1 MYRLILIFN
10 LLFASFCFCQ
20 NSIAEVLKIHNDN
33 TVKYVYPKDLFK
45 QKNTVYLDAR
55 EKKEFDVSHIKNSI
69 YVGFDEFDSASFEKL
84 NIDKNQKIIVY
95 CSLGVRSEKIAKKL
109 ISVGYTDVSNLYGGI
124 FLWKNEK
131 GTVVDTNN
139 KITENIHAFSIK
151 WSVYLTSGI
160 KVYN

>member
-1 MYRLILIFN
+1 MYRLILLCN
-10 LLFASFCFCQ
+10 LLFVSLSFSQ
-20 NSIAEVLKIHNDN
+20 NSIAEVLKKYNDN

-45 QKNTVYLDAR
+45 QKNAFYLDAR

-69 YVGFDEFDSASFEKL
+69 YVGFDEFDSALFEKL

-151 WSVYLTSGI
+151 WGVYLTSGI
-160 KVYN
+160 KVFN

>member
-1 MYRLILIFN
+1 M
-10 LLFASFCFCQ
+10 FASFSFSQ
-20 NSIAEVLKIHNDN
+20 NSIAGVLKKYNDN

-69 YVGFDEFDSASFEKL
+69 YVGFDEFDNASFEKL

-95 CSLGVRSEKIAKKL
+95 CSLGVRSEKVAKKI
-109 ISVGYTDVSNLYGGI
+109 ISAGYKDVSNLYGGI

-131 GTVVDTNN
+131 GTVVDIHN
-139 KITENIHAFSIK
+139 KITENVHAYSK
-151 WSVYLTSGI
+151 NWGVYLTSGN
-160 KVYN
+160 KMYN